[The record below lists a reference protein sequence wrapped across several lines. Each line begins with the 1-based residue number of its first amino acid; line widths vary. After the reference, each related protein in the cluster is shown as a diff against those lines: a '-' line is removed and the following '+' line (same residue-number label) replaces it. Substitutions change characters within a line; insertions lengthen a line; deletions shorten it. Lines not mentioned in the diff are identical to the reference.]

1 MHRFAVKLCL
11 AVVASAALT
20 ACSSGDPQLMNLPR
34 SGQGPDEFLI
44 VPNKP
49 LTIPEDL
56 AALPTP
62 TPGGRNLAGATPRED
77 MIAALGGNAAA
88 ETRGSGGLLAY
99 AGRFGVDP
107 SIREELA
114 VADLEYRRQN
124 DGRLLERVFNVSIY
138 YEAYAPLSLDQY
150 TELARFRQAG
160 IPTPSAPPDPVIVN
174 SLE

>member
-1 MHRFAVKLCL
+1 MRRSVAKLCL
-11 AVVASAALT
+11 AAAASAVLS

-62 TPGGRNLAGATPRED
+62 TPGGRNLAGASPRED
-77 MIAALGGNAAA
+77 MIAALGGSVSA
-88 ETRGSGGLLAY
+88 ETRGSGGLLSY

-114 VADLEYRRQN
+114 IADLEYRRAN

-138 YEAYAPLSLDQY
+138 YEAYAPLALDQY
-150 TELARFRQAG
+150 AELARFRQAG
-160 IPTPSAPPDPVIVN
+160 IPTPSAPPDPVLVN
-174 SLE
+174 SIE